1 MSEYFSHS
9 SISNSDLKKL
19 KERLGLS
26 RPAPD
31 NIELIFTFG
40 SRFHQGI
47 LEPHLLTDEDK
58 ASKDYPTI
66 QEMSK
71 TFWRDPFCRD
81 FVMAPDFK
89 REHEFYDTLTVA
101 GMTIDARC
109 KADGYREK
117 RKFFLELKS
126 TACESQK
133 SFEAAM
139 LDLDYDQA
147 CAHYMLTS
155 RCDVALIVGI
165 SKKKPDRLFRRIVKK
180 YDDWYLNGEQK
191 LINTLKLLLEV
202 SPEDVRMV

>member
-1 MSEYFSHS
+1 MSYFDHDSL
-9 SISNSDLKKL
+9 SNSDLKKM
-19 KERLGLS
+19 KERLGLT
-26 RPAPD
+26 RPAPE
-31 NIELIFTFG
+31 NLQLIFEFG
-40 SRFHQGI
+40 SLFHKSI
-47 LEPHLLTDEDK
+47 LEPHLVTDEEKRKD
-58 ASKDYPTI
+58 DYPLAQT
-66 QEMSK
+66 MSK
-71 TFWRDPFCRD
+71 TFWKDAFCRD
-81 FVMAPDFK
+81 FAMAPDFK
-89 REHEFYDTLTVA
+89 REHEFYDTLTVG

-165 SKKKPDRLFRRIVKK
+165 SKKKSDRLFRRIVKK

-191 LINTLKLLLEV
+191 LIDTLKLLIQV

>member
-1 MSEYFSHS
+1 MSYFSHPS
-9 SISNSDLKKL
+9 LSNSDLKKM
-19 KERLGLS
+19 KERLGLT
-26 RPAPD
+26 RPAPE
-31 NIELIFTFG
+31 NLQLIFEFG
-40 SRFHQGI
+40 SLFHACI
-47 LEPHLLTDEDK
+47 LEPHTVTEEQK
-58 ASKDYPTI
+58 QSKDYGLAK
-66 QEMSK
+66 QMSA
-71 TFWRDPFCRD
+71 TFWNDKFCRD
-81 FVMAPDFK
+81 FAMASDFK
-89 REHEFYDTLTVA
+89 REHEFYDTLTVG
-101 GMTIDARC
+101 GMQIDARC

-191 LINTLKLLLEV
+191 LIDTLKLLISV
-202 SPEDVRMV
+202 SPEDVRIV

>member
-1 MSEYFSHS
+1 MSYFDHPSL
-9 SISNSDLKKL
+9 SNSDLKKM
-19 KERLGLS
+19 KERLGLT
-26 RPAPD
+26 RPAPE
-31 NIELIFTFG
+31 NLQLIFEFG
-40 SRFHQGI
+40 SLFHKSI
-47 LEPHLLTDEDK
+47 LEPHLVTDEEKRKD
-58 ASKDYPTI
+58 DYPLA

-71 TFWRDPFCRD
+71 TFWRDQFCRD
-81 FVMAPDFK
+81 FAIASDFK
-89 REHEFYDTLTVA
+89 REHEFYDTLIVE